1 MEISAVNWQ
10 GKRVLVTGAGGFIG
24 SHLTERLVELGATTR
39 ALVHYNASGT
49 WGWLDQSAAREH
61 VEVVAGDV
69 SDRDSV
75 RQAMRGVEI
84 VFHLAALIAIPY
96 SYQAPVSYV
105 RTNVEG
111 TLNVLQA
118 ARELDVTRVVHTSTS
133 EAYGTARYAPIDEA
147 HPLQGQSPYSAS
159 KIGADKMAEAFHL
172 SFNLPVVTVRP
183 FNTFGPRQS
192 ARAVIPTIITQCLIG
207 ETVRLGNLRP
217 TRDLNFVSNTVDGF
231 IAAASA
237 PGAIG
242 LTINLG
248 SGREISIGD
257 LAQLIA
263 RLIGQPIT
271 IESDTERMRPDGS
284 EVERLLA
291 DSRLAHSVLGW
302 TPAVTLEDGLQRTI
316 DWVQRHLERYRPGV
330 YVI

>member
-1 MEISAVNWQ
+1 MNWT

-24 SHLTERLVELGATTR
+24 SHLTERLVELGADVR
-39 ALVHYNASGT
+39 AFIHYNALGS
-49 WGWLDQSAAREH
+49 WGWLDSSPVREAIQ
-61 VEVVAGDV
+61 VATGDV
-69 SDRDSV
+69 TDQDSV
-75 RQAMRGVEI
+75 RQAMQEREI

-96 SYQAPVSYV
+96 SYQAPASYV

-118 ARELDVTRVVHTSTS
+118 ARDAGAECIVHTSTS
-133 EAYGTARYAPIDEA
+133 EVYGTAQCVPIDEA

-159 KIGADKMAEAFHL
+159 KIGADKMVEAFHR
-172 SFNLPVVTVRP
+172 SFGLPVVTVRP

-192 ARAVIPTIITQCLIG
+192 ARAVIPTIITQLLADQ
-207 ETVRLGNLRP
+207 TVRLGSLKP
-217 TRDLNFVSNTVDGF
+217 TRDLNFFANTVDGF
-231 IAAASA
+231 VLAASTPA
-237 PGAIG
+237 AIG
-242 LTINLG
+242 RTINLG

-263 RLIGQPIT
+263 RLMNKPIC
-271 IESDTERMRPDGS
+271 IEGEDVRVRPKGS

-291 DSRLAHSVLGW
+291 DNQLAHKLLNWEPLVN
-302 TPAVTLEDGLQRTI
+302 LEDGLQRTI
-316 DWVQRHLERYRPGV
+316 EWIQQHPERYHPNV